1 MTLTF
6 CCAVL
11 ALEIGVVFGILG
23 GNALACLYESAA
35 RHPVDWIVLGL
46 PICSVVGVVFGP
58 TRPTRRPTPTRLNR

>member
-35 RHPVDWIVLGL
+35 RHPGGL
-46 PICSVVGVVFGP
+46 DCARAADLLRRGSRVRDLPGLQGGQP
-58 TRPTRRPTPTRLNR
+58 RPD